1 MNQNV
6 AQRYIPSTQDRMN
19 HLLGIVSSD
28 QQLNAVLTFEEALSS
43 EILKEAVQITIHYEP
58 ILGCR
63 FVEGDSPYFE
73 QISADESAMINWSAV
88 VLCDSEEDRN
98 TKLQA
103 FLTEPGMRMGIAE
116 EPLVRCRLFRIGD
129 EGSQQQDLLA
139 IKLSHLCS
147 DAAGAKEYIQLLSSV
162 YTDLER
168 IGNIEE
174 VKKKYI
180 KSESA
185 FRDQGPMFA
194 HAGIQY
200 VPGMMEKAMKSGG
213 TGPITW
219 SFPGELNANERP
231 IYSMRRL
238 PVDLTESMAR
248 LAKAHQSTINDVLL
262 AAYYRALRNRAVYLV
277 PEDEAMTVAMTVD
290 MRRYLPEGTTGTI
303 CNLSSMEY
311 LQIKM
316 EDGEDFTSMLHK
328 VRDITSHMKRNLP
341 GISSAVGIEAIAG
354 ADSNT
359 GRAWLT
365 SVQQAVAVPMI
376 TNLGIIAKQPIFF
389 GTHQAVDGYMTNPV
403 MRAPYLTLGAN
414 SYLGVLTLVAGYY
427 LPAVEQAQVE
437 SLLDSMVADISEAAS
452 L

>member
-1 MNQNV
+1 MNQET

-28 QQLNAVLTFEEALSS
+28 QQLNTVLIFENALSPDL
-43 EILKEAVQITIHYEP
+43 LKQAVQITINYEP

-63 FVEGDSPYFE
+63 FVEEDYPYFE
-73 QISADESAMINWSAV
+73 QISADESAMMNWSEV
-88 VLCDSEEDRN
+88 ILSTSEEERN
-98 TKLQA
+98 EQLQA
-103 FLTEPGMRMGIAE
+103 FLTEPGMRMGKAE

-129 EGSQQQDLLA
+129 EGAQQDILVV
-139 IKLSHLCS
+139 KLSHLCS

-162 YTDLER
+162 YTDLEES
-168 IGNIEE
+168 GNFEE
-174 VKKKYI
+174 VANKYV

-194 HAGIQY
+194 HAGIQD
-200 VPGMMEKAMKSGG
+200 VQSIMEMAMKSGG

-231 IYSMRRL
+231 VYSMRRL
-238 PVDLTESMAR
+238 PADLTESVAGF
-248 LAKAHQSTINDVLL
+248 AKAHQSTINDVLL

-277 PEDEAMTVAMTVD
+277 PENEPMTVAMTVD

-328 VRDITSHMKRNLP
+328 VRDITSHMKRNMP

-354 ADSNT
+354 ADSKV

-365 SVQQAVAVPMI
+365 SVQEAVAVPMI
-376 TNLGIIAKQPIFF
+376 TNLGIMADKSIYF

-403 MRAPYLTLGAN
+403 MRAPYLTICAN
-414 SYLGVLTLVAGYY
+414 SYLGVLTLVTGYY
-427 LPAVEQAQVE
+427 LPAVNQADVE
-437 SLLDSMVADISEAAS
+437 SLLDSMVADISAAAS